1 MLLEHGFE
9 ANERLEG
16 VTKNFDGASE
26 LIEYTGY
33 APIQILAVA
42 ALDAGSL
49 KGYASTELMKSVAQ
63 MVAASVELLV
73 RCGARFTLD
82 LPPVTRPRRTALS
95 FVSEVSNA
103 STVAEVQDR
112 ESLKIDSN
120 TLVLLL
126 GGEARLERAKDQW
139 SQIKSVEATGRTA
152 MSIQIQASK
161 GSIED
166 SPAPGGS
173 DELSCAICWKE
184 FGAIMNRRQ
193 KCSISMRYVCDECSG
208 KRIVVGKQE
217 YRVCDGQ
224 FYLAR
229 VDTTRQVTDAAIHQK
244 ARAAIR
250 AEEARAAREAI
261 PSEDDNRESLFGSM
275 LDKAA
280 TLVLGEEDAADL
292 TGRQVD
298 GLSSQMNQTRDALNE
313 RGEKLNS
320 LGEKTSAL
328 ADSSAQFAKMAKE
341 LERSQKGGLF
351 W

>member
-1 MLLEHGFE
+1 MLLEHGLE

-16 VTKNFDGASE
+16 VTEYFEGASD
-26 LIEYTGY
+26 LIQYTGY

-49 KGYASTELMKSVAQ
+49 KDVATTELMQSIAQ
-63 MVAASVELLV
+63 MVAGSVELLV
-73 RCGARFTLD
+73 RCGARITLH
-82 LPPVTRPRRTALS
+82 LPPAIRPRRTAS
-95 FVSEVSNA
+95 SCIPKGSNIN
-103 STVAEVQDR
+103 TWAEEKDR

-120 TLVLLL
+120 TLVLSL

-139 SQIKSVEATGRTA
+139 SEIKSVEAPGRTA
-152 MSIQIQASK
+152 MSIQIQVSK

-217 YRVCDGQ
+217 YRVSDGQ

-229 VDTTRQVTDAAIHQK
+229 VDATRQVTDAAAHQK

-250 AEEARAAREAI
+250 AEEVRAARET